1 MPTTTN
7 YGWTT
12 PADTDLV
19 KDGAAAIR
27 TLGSSIDTT
36 LKTQIDAQIPDTL
49 LTTTGDIIYASG
61 ASTPARLPIGTTGQ
75 ILNVSGGVPAWT
87 AAPSSGGM
95 TLLSTTTLSGT
106 STTISSI
113 SQSYT
118 NLQLIIVG
126 LTSAGN
132 SALSVRPNASTS
144 NASYSR
150 ILEAAVDE
158 QTSASGFITG
168 TVSGASSGL
177 ALSFT
182 FYNYSATTT
191 EKPIIGLGRYVS
203 SGAGAST
210 PISFFGSFADTT
222 AISSI
227 SINYPSASMTGGTAL
242 LYGVK

>member
-1 MPTTTN
+1 MTRARDVSN
-7 YGWTT
+7 I
-12 PADTDLV
+12 
-19 KDGAAAIR
+19 DG
-27 TLGSSIDTT
+27 
-36 LKTQIDAQIPDTL
+36 L
-49 LTTTGDIIYASG
+49 LTAKGDIYAATAAG
-61 ASTPARLPIGTTGQ
+61 TPARLGVGTNGQALLANSATATG
-75 ILNVSGGVPAWT
+75 LEWAT
-87 AAPSSGGM
+87 PSSGGM

-132 SALSVRPNASTS
+132 SAFSVRPNASTS
-144 NASYSR
+144 NSNYSR

-158 QTSASGFITG
+158 QTNASGFITG
-168 TVSGASSGL
+168 TVSGASAGL
-177 ALSFT
+177 AFSFI
-182 FYNYSATTT
+182 FYNYTDTAQH
-191 EKPIIGLGRYVS
+191 KPIIGVGRYVS

-210 PISFFGSFADTT
+210 PTSFFGSFTDNT

-227 SINYPSASMTGGTAL
+227 SMHYPSASMTGGTAY